1 MSNAVVLNPLER
13 GVREAG
19 LSQHVLLAVAVLTV
33 LVAAAALASIAT
45 LYGALLTNTS
55 AREMLAPVLMLPVTM
70 PVLIGGVAATLD
82 SLSATAVPT
91 RLPWLGLV
99 LAYCAILLS
108 LAVLLVDYIFED

>member
-1 MSNAVVLNPLER
+1 
-13 GVREAG
+13 
-19 LSQHVLLAVAVLTV
+19 
-33 LVAAAALASIAT
+33 
-45 LYGALLTNTS
+45 
-55 AREMLAPVLMLPVTM
+55 M